1 MRLRSSSTCPPRSST
16 PFLSARTHVT
26 GIAETWGQTKGRV
39 RECRQMAKLRCPGAK
54 RNLGPSLIHA
64 NRAGFGG
71 VDGRMRPS
79 LREHRGLLEGE
90 RKSRFL
96 HSAVACAP
104 APVGMTRLLCNGRC
118 WPNAPVGS
126 GPLAPHSRRKTWAT
140 TLGGKMGNVPLARF
154 IQNQLFIMKRYK
166 RVHLRGSAGW
176 E

>member
-1 MRLRSSSTCPPRSST
+1 MRRVPVLAFFARACPELVEGAGTGMPATGEAT
-16 PFLSARTHVT
+16 PLGR
-26 GIAETWGQTKGRV
+26 ETKSWSIPYSREPGRF
-39 RECRQMAKLRCPGAK
+39 RR
-54 RNLGPSLIHA
+54 
-64 NRAGFGG
+64 